1 MVVSYEEQ
9 MKNTTLTSYCNVISD
24 ESAIKEVV
32 SGSNG
37 ITTAQLLSALKKKYG
52 KKISKKNLDEKIILI
67 NRDMVE
73 MTGFQP
79 IIYYNN
85 QWLWKNYPQDIEW
98 DGDFL

>member
-52 KKISKKNLDEKIILI
+52 KKISKKNLDKKIII
-67 NRDMVE
+67 FNRNMIEV
-73 MTGFQP
+73 TGFQP
-79 IIYYNN
+79 IVYYNDR
-85 QWLWKNYPQDIEW
+85 WFWKKYPQDVEC
-98 DGDFL
+98 DG